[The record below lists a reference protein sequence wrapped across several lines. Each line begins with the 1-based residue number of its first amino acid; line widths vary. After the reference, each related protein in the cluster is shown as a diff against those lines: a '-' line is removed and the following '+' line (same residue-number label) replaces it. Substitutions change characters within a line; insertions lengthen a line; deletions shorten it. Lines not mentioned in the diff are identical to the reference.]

1 MTAAAGADVVV
12 VGAGPSGCAAALAL
26 AGRGARVLLLEAEA
40 RPVRRFA
47 GEWLHPPG
55 VAALRRLGVELPA
68 SRFVAGAGFVVFPDD
83 GGPAITLPYARGRTG
98 LSFPHSALVRSMR
111 SAVAAHPRIVLSTGS
126 RVTGI
131 SGGHV
136 TYTAGLDGTDR
147 HVTASRIIGAD
158 GRTSLLRPAAPAA
171 ADAPGAKRL
180 SRLAGVLLRD
190 VWLPAEGYG
199 HVFLGGPGPILAYR
213 LNASTVRL
221 CVDVPL
227 TVRPADLT
235 RYLAQRYE
243 QVLRA
248 PLHAAMVAALCRG
261 ETQWSVNRFQP
272 RRLYGREPH
281 ALVGDAVGHFHPLT
295 AAGLTLAVLDGE
307 RVAAS
312 GTIAD
317 YARERAARSRV
328 PEMLADALYTV
339 FTSDAPAEVALRR
352 AVYALWRR
360 DRAERERTMRL
371 LSTDETRPGPFAAA
385 FLRVARVAA
394 GRLARDVLTGRRP
407 RHPLGVLRG
416 LLAWL
421 RRLAGLAFRRQ
432 AAACPP
438 PSGAARGRRTS
449 AGPG

>member
-1 MTAAAGADVVV
+1 MTAAARADVVV
-12 VGAGPSGCAAALAL
+12 VGAGPSGCAAALAF
-26 AGRGARVLLLEAEA
+26 AGQGARVLLLEAEA

-68 SRFVAGAGFVVFPDD
+68 SRFVTGAGFVVFPDD
-83 GGPAITLPYARGRTG
+83 GGPAIALPYTRGRTG

-111 SAVAAHPRIVLSTGS
+111 SAVAAHPRIVLGIGS

-136 TYTAGLDGTDR
+136 TYTSCHDGTDR
-147 HVTASRIIGAD
+147 HVTAGRIIGAD
-158 GRTSLLRPAAPAA
+158 GRTSLLRPAAA
-171 ADAPGAKRL
+171 GAKRL

-190 VWLPAEGYG
+190 VSLPAEGYA

-221 CVDVPL
+221 CIDVPL

-235 RYLAQRYE
+235 RYLIQRYE

-295 AAGLTLAVLDGE
+295 AAGLTLAILDGE

-339 FTSDAPAEVALRR
+339 FTSDAPAEAALRR
-352 AVYALWRR
+352 AAYALWRR
-360 DRAERERTMRL
+360 DRAERGRTMRL

-394 GRLARDVLTGRRP
+394 GRLARDVLTGPRP
-407 RHPLGVLRG
+407 RHTLSVLRG

-421 RRLAGLAFRRQ
+421 RRLAGLAFRRP

-438 PSGAARGRRTS
+438 SGAGRGRRTS